1 RADEVTGQ
9 TITEGP
15 LAGQKWGNVFHPTP
29 IAPGEQTVVPVEVP
43 AGTPDKNGDGVIT
56 VRAWIDRGPEQHW
69 FAPTVSVDVQLCEP
83 TTPPEEEPGGDDP
96 DNPGEELGGDP
107 GDKPEDPEK
116 PGDGD
121 DKGDEGDD
129 KGAQPSE
136 TDDAVAPVT
145 KPGPTTSAPVTVDAV
160 SATDDLADTGASDV
174 LLWLVPAGVALL
186 AAGGGAVWLTR
197 RRGEHG
203 A

>member
-1 RADEVTGQ
+1 MRKLLTIPAAVAGVVLFVSPAAADEGTSVSVASDKCGTATVTYTNSTAFEFFGDYQIGSEGGRADEVTGQ

-83 TTPPEEEPGGDDP
+83 TTPPRGGARRRRPGQPRRGARWRP
-96 DNPGEELGGDP
+96 GRQARGPGE
-107 GDKPEDPEK
+107 
-116 PGDGD
+116 
-121 DKGDEGDD
+121 
-129 KGAQPSE
+129 A
-136 TDDAVAPVT
+136 
-145 KPGPTTSAPVTVDAV
+145 
-160 SATDDLADTGASDV
+160 
-174 LLWLVPAGVALL
+174 
-186 AAGGGAVWLTR
+186 R
-197 RRGEHG
+197 
-203 A
+203 